1 MASRGGCHGA
11 DGPRAPGIATACH
24 NASCRRVVNP
34 SSHAQGPNTTPGP
47 AGGWTQMLDV
57 RIRTLCFKA
66 ACTTSFSFHHK
77 SQQESFPP
85 AEGGSPPV
93 GREFRRLG
101 VPAPSLRRLGLR
113 MVPSRF
119 PRRFWPRGTPRGGP
133 GALRC
138 HAAWKHVQPCRAP
151 WRNEAA
157 PAGRCRERR
166 VTFPFPF

>member
-1 MASRGGCHGA
+1 MALRGGCHGA

-77 SQQESFPP
+77 SQQESFHPAGAGPRRWEGNSDAWESPCGPRVGSASAWCHLVSRGVSGPGEHRAGARGPCDATQRGSTCSCAGPLGGTKLPP
-85 AEGGSPPV
+85 REGV
-93 GREFRRLG
+93 GR
-101 VPAPSLRRLGLR
+101 
-113 MVPSRF
+113 
-119 PRRFWPRGTPRGGP
+119 
-133 GALRC
+133 GA
-138 HAAWKHVQPCRAP
+138 
-151 WRNEAA
+151 
-157 PAGRCRERR
+157 
-166 VTFPFPF
+166 